1 MSLYLVLE
9 GTDGVGKSVQAKR
22 LCQWL
27 REQGK
32 EPLHLREPGSTPVGE
47 ALRRVLLDPETGG
60 LSPLTEALMFS
71 AARCQLLQDQI
82 APALAS
88 GRTVVVER
96 CFLSTLVYQG
106 MAPADG
112 ERVPIDLLRNL
123 TAQLHRDLWPDAIF
137 LLDMEPDESARRL
150 GDREDRI
157 EGRGADYRKR
167 VRDGFLKL
175 AEGNPRIH
183 VVDSSHPLDHVQKAL
198 REQVSKLEA

>member
-9 GTDGVGKSVQAKR
+9 GPDGAGKSVQAKQ

-47 ALRRVLLDPETGG
+47 ALRKVLLDPGTGR

-82 APALAS
+82 SPALAS

-96 CFLSTLVYQG
+96 CFLSSLVYQG
-106 MAPADG
+106 MAPPER
-112 ERVPIDLLRNL
+112 ERVPIELLQEL
-123 TAQLHRDLWPDAIF
+123 TTHVHRDLWPDAIF
-137 LLDMEPDESARRL
+137 LLDVEPDESARRL
-150 GDREDRI
+150 GDRQDRI
-157 EGRGADYRKR
+157 EGRGADFRSR
-167 VRDGFLKL
+167 VREGFLKL
-175 AEGNPRIH
+175 AEGNRSIH
-183 VVDSSHPLDHVQKAL
+183 VVDSSQPLSDVQKAL
-198 REQVSKLEA
+198 REQVSNLEA